1 MSIAIL
7 FGIFTGLGFP
17 SCFAFFA
24 SATQIKNRGKYSG
37 IVWGISGLF
46 VLFLAFILSEVN
58 LNFQILMLALWRG
71 MGLISPIFLMKKEEI
86 PKYHVPSHSMLIRDK
101 SLILYLLPWSM
112 FCLVNWIEAP
122 IVENLLGQDFFF
134 NMVFIQFSLIGIF
147 AILGGLLSDIYGRKP
162 VIVSGFIFIG
172 IEYALLGIFSNFLIV
187 RYMFI
192 FIDSIVWGMFAAVFF
207 TTVWGDLAEN
217 RKKELCY
224 FYGNIPYLLAGYLS
238 ILIKPIV
245 ASIRVDAAFSLA
257 SFFLFLAVVPLM
269 FAPETLPEKVI
280 RERELRSYIEKAKRV
295 REKFTKG

>member
-1 MSIAIL
+1 
-7 FGIFTGLGFP
+7 
-17 SCFAFFA
+17 
-24 SATQIKNRGKYSG
+24 
-37 IVWGISGLF
+37 
-46 VLFLAFILSEVN
+46 
-58 LNFQILMLALWRG
+58 
-71 MGLISPIFLMKKEEI
+71 
-86 PKYHVPSHSMLIRDK
+86 MLIRDK